1 LNYLLNK
8 YLYII
13 IYNKMYSRQD
23 IERIIPNSSVPLNN
37 LYQKYKD
44 IKWIYYFYIDNDHEE
59 KFVAISSKGDIVYNT
74 YYVGVY
80 LPQEAVIIE
89 RRLNEDGVELEEN
102 EIYYMDIKKDV
113 SEIPSIIDRRLRRI
127 KSYNN

>member
-1 LNYLLNK
+1 
-8 YLYII
+8 
-13 IYNKMYSRQD
+13 MYSRQD
-23 IERIIPNSSVPLNN
+23 IERIIPNSSVTLNN

-59 KFVAISSKGDIVYNT
+59 KFVAISSKGDIIYNT